1 VIAAGMTGEPREVE
15 AALLVCGERPAETA
29 RALAALT
36 EVAGYELQVLP
47 SQNLHD
53 VYFDTSDGRLGS
65 EAIALRLRSVDGSW
79 YITRKGPGRQ
89 VEPGTVDR
97 SELELPW
104 SIEVLPRVLGP
115 ELAPGPSVEKPESAA
130 EARDPVR
137 SMQRRGLVVVQD
149 REAHRQRRAVIPAK
163 RARGLVAELAIDA
176 VTFKLSHGRVRLYE
190 VEVELKAPGEAGAVH
205 AVVEAL
211 EQRYPSELRRWPYGK
226 LPTGRALEA
235 LEKTGALG
243 GLLGADGGLIP
254 RGCARIE
261 EHLRSA
267 RPGH

>member
-1 VIAAGMTGEPREVE
+1 MTGEPREVE
-15 AALLVCGERPAETA
+15 AALLICGEHPAETA
-29 RALAALT
+29 RSLAVLT
-36 EVAGYELQVLP
+36 EVDGYELQVLP

-97 SELELPW
+97 SEIELPW
-104 SIEVLPRVLGP
+104 SIEVLPRVLER
-115 ELAPGPSVEKPESAA
+115 ELALGPSVEKPESAA
-130 EARDPVR
+130 KDPDPVR

-149 REAHRQRRAVIPAK
+149 RETHRQRRAVIPAK
-163 RARGLVAELAIDA
+163 RALGPVAELAIDD
-176 VTFKLSHGRVRLYE
+176 VTFKLSHRRVRLYE
-190 VEVELKAPGEAGAVH
+190 IELELKAPGEAGAVR

-211 EQRYPSELRRWPYGK
+211 EQRYRSELRRWPYGK
-226 LPTGRALEA
+226 LPTGKALEA

-243 GLLGADGGLIP
+243 GLLGADGVLISG
-254 RGCARIE
+254 GCAGLE
-261 EHLRSA
+261 EYLRSA
-267 RPGH
+267 RLGH